1 MVMSAGRGKFPD
13 KGPVACRFE
22 GPTPMG
28 ETVRE
33 VLRRSCE
40 EGTTGRTLV
49 RYLLRGP
56 MPPSHF
62 GFFLMGVRRFLTF
75 GHGLFLFDGLY
86 CTDDVVES
94 CEVCD
99 CVDACVDACVGD

>member
-1 MVMSAGRGKFPD
+1 MGETMLEVGPAPMRETVREALQRGNVPDEPAPRWSCKEGTPTAAAPLAMVMSAGRGKFPD

-40 EGTTGRTLV
+40 EDTNGR
-49 RYLLRGP
+49 
-56 MPPSHF
+56 
-62 GFFLMGVRRFLTF
+62 
-75 GHGLFLFDGLY
+75 GLKN
-86 CTDDVVES
+86 
-94 CEVCD
+94 
-99 CVDACVDACVGD
+99 